1 MTNVV
6 AIRQDMEPAAPEVP
20 ADMTFLEISA
30 LLLRAAQQEAF
41 SLDALHLFALRDP
54 TSVGLT
60 TIGDVQRQCAAYFDM
75 SRLLRALA
83 PHEDFIRAIASRSE
97 TRA

>member
-6 AIRQDMEPAAPEVP
+6 AIRSDVAPAAPEMP
-20 ADMTFLEISA
+20 ANMSFLEISA

-54 TSVGLT
+54 TRIGLT

-75 SRLLRALA
+75 SRLLQALA
-83 PHEDFIRAIASRSE
+83 PHEDFIRAIASRAE
-97 TRA
+97 NRA